1 MDLGIVGKRA
11 LVTGTGKGIGYGI
24 AKSLASEGA
33 RVAIVSRSEPHLQEL
48 MQVIGG
54 IEKGHYALAADLTE
68 KAAPT
73 QVIKRLS
80 QEFGSID
87 ILVNNLGSTLDITDP
102 FCSLDDWYRI
112 YRMNLEVAI
121 EATNAVLP
129 YMRARGWGRIINI
142 SSTAGME
149 NNGPIPYC
157 SMKAALI
164 AYSHSL
170 GRVLAK
176 EGVVLSCVLPGA
188 IFTEGGHWDK
198 ALVERPEHVE
208 KYLQDRCPS
217 GAFGEI
223 DDIGSMVA
231 FLASDLAKFC
241 QGAIIPVDG
250 GQSRHYFVKP

>member
-1 MDLGIVGKRA
+1 M
-11 LVTGTGKGIGYGI
+11 TGTGKGIGYGI
-24 AKSLASEGA
+24 ARSLAKEGVK
-33 RVAIVSRSEPHLQEL
+33 VAVVSRSSEHLNGL
-48 MQVIGG
+48 MEAMGG
-54 IEKGHYALAADLTE
+54 REKGHYALSADLVE
-68 KAAPT
+68 KDAPKNIVT
-73 QVIKRLS
+73 KIS
-80 QEFGSID
+80 QEFGNID

-102 FCSLDDWYRI
+102 FCSLDDWQKV

-121 EATNAVLP
+121 ESTNAVLP
-129 YMRARGWGRIINI
+129 YMRACGWGRIINI

-157 SMKAALI
+157 SIKAALI

-176 EGVVLSCVLPGA
+176 EGVVVSCVLPGA

-198 ALVERPEHVE
+198 ALIERPEHVE

-217 GAFGEI
+217 GTFGEI

-241 QGAIIPVDG
+241 QGSIIPVDG